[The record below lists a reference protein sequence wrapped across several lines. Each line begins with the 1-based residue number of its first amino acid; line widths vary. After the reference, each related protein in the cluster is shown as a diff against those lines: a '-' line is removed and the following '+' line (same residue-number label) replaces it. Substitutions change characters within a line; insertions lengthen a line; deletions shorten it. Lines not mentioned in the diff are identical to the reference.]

1 MTRFYTYF
9 THRFVSRMMLLILL
23 IIVSMIFFSFKS
35 YAGTDAVKVDGHLR
49 LVVKGNVY
57 SDETII
63 RYNAAATNGFDLD
76 YDAYKIMSSG
86 TTPSLY
92 LVTGGTN
99 YSINSFAQPSAM
111 PVLDVFLKVLEDGIY
126 TMTIVNNASEN
137 YILYDKKLGVSHPVN
152 GTVYSFLANRSDAF
166 NRFELRL
173 VVPATLVSIT
183 TGVHSNTNASAVQV
197 FSSDGGIVIKTDQ
210 FVGQACVVKVIDL
223 NGVCVK
229 IFGSELLGTTS
240 TFLKLNLPMGVYV
253 VQLKVDSTDFSGQVL
268 LKGN

>member
-1 MTRFYTYF
+1 MARFYTYF
-9 THRFVSRMMLLILL
+9 THRFISRVMLLILL
-23 IIVSMIFFSFKS
+23 MIVFLIFISFKS
-35 YAGTDAVKVDGHLR
+35 YAGSQAVKVDEHLR
-49 LVVKGNVY
+49 LTVKGTVY

-63 RYNAAATNGFDLD
+63 RYNTAATNGFDLN
-76 YDAYKIMSSG
+76 YDAYKIMSCG

-92 LVTGGTN
+92 SVEGGTN

-111 PVLDVFLKVLEDGIY
+111 PVVDVYLKVLEDGIY
-126 TMTIVNNASEN
+126 TMTIANNTSEN

-152 GTVYSFLANRSDAF
+152 GTVYSFLANCSDVF

-173 VVPATLVSIT
+173 DVSAARLSIT
-183 TGVHSNTNASAVQV
+183 TGVHSGFSASAVQV
-197 FSSDGGIVIKTDQ
+197 FSSEGGVVIKTDQ
-210 FVGQACVVKVIDL
+210 FVGQSCVVKVVDL

-229 IFGSELLGTTS
+229 SFDSELLNTTS

-253 VQLKVDSTDFSGQVL
+253 VQMKVNSMDFSGQVL